1 MAGSTNAVYLYMND
15 GTDTRYLWDGENG
28 SSLPP
33 LPTIETIGWSR
44 EGYSFVE
51 WNSSSDGS
59 STSYSPGSNF
69 NSSGGGALYAIW
81 EEQTASND
89 VIITYKNST
98 IASMDESGS
107 KIIQTAG
114 KYCEGNIGV
123 RYNKPASNIL
133 PSATGVNF

>member
-1 MAGSTNAVYLYMND
+1 MAGSTNSVQLYMND
-15 GTDTRYLWDGENG
+15 GTNTKYIWDGENG
-28 SSLPP
+28 SRVPP
-33 LPTIETIGWSR
+33 LPTVEAIGWSR

-59 STSYSPGSNF
+59 GTSYSPGSNF
-69 NSSGGGALYAIW
+69 NPPNGGVLYAIW

-98 IASMDESGS
+98 IAFMDESGS

-123 RYNKPASNIL
+123 RYNKPAGNIL